1 MIHIQLLGPL
11 RMPLPC
17 RFPAQERV
25 GGASKIPTII
35 YYDQEGEVRAVGAEA
50 TSEGVEQTAEDAGWM
65 KAEW

>member
-1 MIHIQLLGPL
+1 MLLL
-11 RMPLPC
+11 SC

-35 YYDQEGEVRAVGAEA
+35 YYDREGKVRAVGAEA
-50 TSEGVEQTAEDAGWM
+50 TSEAVELTAEEEGWT